1 MESRSFG
8 GSRLKV
14 IKITSLTLLQQWK
27 RCHYPYFQMQLKW
40 NWMVGMMGD
49 KIICFIGVVDI
60 DDDNEPASENIPIV
74 NEVNHPY
81 WNKPGAMVEFAF
93 IIY

>member
-1 MESRSFG
+1 
-8 GSRLKV
+8 
-14 IKITSLTLLQQWK
+14 
-27 RCHYPYFQMQLKW
+27 
-40 NWMVGMMGD
+40 MGD